1 MKERINV
8 YNTKKIIYDDF
19 DKIENFAYLP
29 LQHYP
34 ESQLGLLNTS
44 HDNQI
49 NTARIIARH
58 LPKNLTLDSKFNSF
72 TAPSNSVR
80 YSSPDLPLGPPIK

>member
-1 MKERINV
+1 MIRDFIKERINV
-8 YNTKKIIYDDF
+8 YKTKNIVYDDF

-29 LQHYP
+29 LQHHP

-58 LPKNLTLDSKFNSF
+58 LPKNLTLVVKDHPCSICKKSISYLLKLKN
-72 TAPSNSVR
+72 
-80 YSSPDLPLGPPIK
+80 